1 MMKLKMHF
9 IHSTRQNHIQTTFFN
24 QLKVIYH
31 SRRHA
36 IFECIFAP
44 GRDNLTNKLFAILHL
59 SSKVVQSSFT
69 LHQYRK
75 IPILLSSNVLHSK
88 DSNSI
93 TKLIQ
98 NNERRIKNFLT
109 SQTVNQ
115 SHGLTKGL
123 FSFKKLYKDT
133 KKVKK
138 GQRYTPVLH
147 HTKAGSTITRFN
159 HRFGEIGPTLQHQSL
174 KRPYFPFNCKT
185 KADE

>member
-59 SSKVVQSSFT
+59 SSKVLQSSFT

-123 FSFKKLYKDT
+123 FLLKNFIKTPKKL
-133 KKVKK
+133 KKAKGTHQFYITLRLDRTSPGLIIVLVKSV
-138 GQRYTPVLH
+138 QPYN
-147 HTKAGSTITRFN
+147 IN
-159 HRFGEIGPTLQHQSL
+159 H
-174 KRPYFPFNCKT
+174 
-185 KADE
+185 

>member
-1 MMKLKMHF
+1 MHF

-59 SSKVVQSSFT
+59 SSKVLQSSFT

-123 FSFKKLYKDT
+123 FLLKNFIKTPKKL
-133 KKVKK
+133 KKAKGTHQFYITLRLDRTSPGLIIVLVKSV
-138 GQRYTPVLH
+138 QPYNI
-147 HTKAGSTITRFN
+147 TI
-159 HRFGEIGPTLQHQSL
+159 EALLPIQL
-174 KRPYFPFNCKT
+174 
-185 KADE
+185 